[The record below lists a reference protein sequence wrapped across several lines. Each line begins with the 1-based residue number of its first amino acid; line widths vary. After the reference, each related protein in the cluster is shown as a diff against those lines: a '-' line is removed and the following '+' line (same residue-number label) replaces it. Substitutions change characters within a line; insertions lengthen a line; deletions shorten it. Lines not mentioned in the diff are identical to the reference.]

1 MRLMFNFFLKSAEYD
16 IRTILN
22 MILYYFRKIPLL
34 KWLAPGS
41 SYKNESLKKTLV
53 FLSPLAILIFSVFRS
68 LFNIG
73 ILALIS
79 LWVKLIVSIF
89 KEMAYRDVFLNMTL
103 IAFLLDF
110 TDFYFMKK
118 KDKSLIYYNLFKIDP
133 RTIFV
138 ANHFINLPIKTL
150 ASFLALAL
158 VGKLAGFSLS
168 LALSLAVLSYLASS
182 IYNYINSRLLA
193 KKKLNE
199 NSLTKLG
206 YFSILIMVLAFVA
219 MVLFNISAEVL
230 LENLYFKL
238 VFFILGLLSL
248 IGLMKFSGY
257 SIILNDLSQDYQ
269 NITTYK
275 DKKKEAINKA
285 NQLKIEDFETSKNL
299 LKKNLSG
306 YKLLNELFFQR
317 HRRHILKPIIVKSG
331 ILAVVVLVMVIIPFI
346 PIKGLQEEFPADY
359 GSLLVKRLTGI
370 LPFAAYILFANES
383 ITRTMFANCDQALMQ
398 YGFYRR
404 PKDLLKMF
412 FLRLQKLIF
421 WNGLG
426 LIPFFVFLLLMNRI
440 NSAGLED
447 CIILGVQFLA
457 LWVFFSVHTLF
468 LYYIF
473 QPYND
478 AQEAKS
484 PIYFVI
490 NLAVYYV
497 CYFTMQLGLEGPM
510 IGPIFIGASL
520 IYSILALVLVY
531 KLAPKTFKVRIGRS

>member
-1 MRLMFNFFLKSAEYD
+1 MFNFFLKSAEYD

-22 MILYYFRKIPLL
+22 MVLYYFRKIPVLN
-34 KWLAPGS
+34 WLAPGS

-73 ILALIS
+73 ILALFA
-79 LWVKLIVSIF
+79 LWGKLIISIF
-89 KEMAYRDVFLNMTL
+89 KEMAYGDVFLNL
-103 IAFLLDF
+103 ALVVSILEFSKCF
-110 TDFYFMKK
+110 FINN
-118 KDKSLIYYNLFKIDP
+118 KDKSLIYYNLFKVDP
-133 RTIFV
+133 RTIFI

-158 VGKLAGFSLS
+158 VGRLAGFSLN
-168 LALSLAVLSYLASS
+168 LALSLAFLSYLASS
-182 IYNYINSRLLA
+182 IYNYINARLLA
-193 KKKLNE
+193 RKVLSE
-199 NSLTKLG
+199 SRLTKLG
-206 YFSILIMVLAFVA
+206 FLAVLLMLVAFTA
-219 MVLFNISAEVL
+219 MVFFNISAEFL
-230 LENLYFKL
+230 LENFYFKL
-238 VFFILGLLSL
+238 GMLVLGLLSL

-269 NITTYK
+269 NITIYK
-275 DKKKEAINKA
+275 DKKKEAIAKA
-285 NQLKIEDFETSKNL
+285 NKLKVEDFEASKAHLN
-299 LKKNLSG
+299 KNLSG

-317 HRRHILKPIIVKSG
+317 HRRHILKPIIIKAS
-331 ILAVVVLVMVIIPFI
+331 ILAVIVLILIVLPFI
-346 PIKGLQEEFPADY
+346 PIKGLQEEIPADY

-370 LPFAAYILFANES
+370 LPFVSYLLFVNES
-383 ITRTMFANCDQALMQ
+383 IIRTMFANCDQALMQ

-412 FLRLQKLIF
+412 FLRLQKLVL
-421 WNGLG
+421 WNSLVLLPGL
-426 LIPFFVFLLLMNRI
+426 VFLILMNKVH
-440 NSAGLED
+440 SAGLED

-484 PIYFVI
+484 PIYFII

-497 CYFTMQLGLEGPM
+497 CYFTMQLGLEGPL
-510 IGPIFIGASL
+510 IAPIFIGASL
-520 IYSILALVLVY
+520 VYSILALVLVY
-531 KLAPKTFKVRIGRS
+531 KLAPKTFKVKIERS

>member
-1 MRLMFNFFLKSAEYD
+1 MFNFFLKSAEYD

-22 MILYYFRKIPLL
+22 MALYYFRKIPVLN
-34 KWLAPGS
+34 WLAPGS

-73 ILALIS
+73 ILALFA
-79 LWVKLIVSIF
+79 LWGKLIISIF
-89 KEMAYRDVFLNMTL
+89 KEMAYRDVFLNL
-103 IAFLLDF
+103 ALVVSILEFSKCF
-110 TDFYFMKK
+110 FINN
-118 KDKSLIYYNLFKIDP
+118 KDKSLIYYNLFKVDP
-133 RTIFV
+133 RTIFI

-158 VGKLAGFSLS
+158 VGRLAGFSLN
-168 LALSLAVLSYLASS
+168 LALSLAFLSYLASS
-182 IYNYINSRLLA
+182 IYNYINARLLA
-193 KKKLNE
+193 RKVLSE
-199 NSLTKLG
+199 SRLTKLG
-206 YFSILIMVLAFVA
+206 FLAVLLMLVAFTA
-219 MVLFNISAEVL
+219 MVFFNISAEFL
-230 LENLYFKL
+230 LENFYFKL
-238 VFFILGLLSL
+238 GMLVLGLLSL
-248 IGLMKFSGY
+248 IGLMKFSDY

-269 NITTYK
+269 NITTYN
-275 DKKKEAINKA
+275 DKKKEAIAKA
-285 NQLKIEDFETSKNL
+285 NKLKVEDFEASKAHLN
-299 LKKNLSG
+299 KNLSG

-317 HRRHILKPIIVKSG
+317 HRRHILKPIIMKAS
-331 ILAVVVLVMVIIPFI
+331 ILAVIVLILIVLPFI
-346 PIKGLQEEFPADY
+346 PIKGLQEEIPADY

-370 LPFAAYILFANES
+370 LPFVSYLLFVNES
-383 ITRTMFANCDQALMQ
+383 IIRTMFANCDHALMQ

-412 FLRLQKLIF
+412 FLRLQKLVF
-421 WNGLG
+421 WNSLVLLPGL
-426 LIPFFVFLLLMNRI
+426 VFLILMNKVHL
-440 NSAGLED
+440 AGLED

-484 PIYFVI
+484 PIYFII

-497 CYFTMQLGLEGPM
+497 CYFTMQLGLEGPL
-510 IGPIFIGASL
+510 IAPIFIGASL
-520 IYSILALVLVY
+520 VYSILALVLVY
-531 KLAPKTFKVRIGRS
+531 KLAPKTFKVKIERS

>member
-22 MILYYFRKIPLL
+22 MALYYFRKIPVLN
-34 KWLAPGS
+34 WLAPGS

-73 ILALIS
+73 ILALFA
-79 LWVKLIVSIF
+79 LWGKLIISIF
-89 KEMAYRDVFLNMTL
+89 KEMAYRDVFLNL
-103 IAFLLDF
+103 ALVVSILEFSKCF
-110 TDFYFMKK
+110 FINN
-118 KDKSLIYYNLFKIDP
+118 KDKSLIYYNLFKVDP
-133 RTIFV
+133 RTIFI

-158 VGKLAGFSLS
+158 VGRLAGFSLN
-168 LALSLAVLSYLASS
+168 LALSLAFLSYLASS
-182 IYNYINSRLLA
+182 IYNYINARLLA
-193 KKKLNE
+193 RKVLSE
-199 NSLTKLG
+199 SRLTKLG
-206 YFSILIMVLAFVA
+206 FLAVLLMLVAFTA
-219 MVLFNISAEVL
+219 MVFFNISAEFL
-230 LENLYFKL
+230 LENFYFKL
-238 VFFILGLLSL
+238 GMLVLGLLSL
-248 IGLMKFSGY
+248 IGLMKFSDY

-269 NITTYK
+269 NITTYN
-275 DKKKEAINKA
+275 DKKKEAIAKA
-285 NQLKIEDFETSKNL
+285 NKLKVEDFEASKAHLN
-299 LKKNLSG
+299 KNLSG

-317 HRRHILKPIIVKSG
+317 HRRHILKPIIMKAS
-331 ILAVVVLVMVIIPFI
+331 ILAVIVLILIVLPFI
-346 PIKGLQEEFPADY
+346 PIKGLQEEIPADY

-370 LPFAAYILFANES
+370 LPFVSYLLFVNES
-383 ITRTMFANCDQALMQ
+383 IIRTMFANCDQALMQ

-412 FLRLQKLIF
+412 FLRLQKLVL
-421 WNGLG
+421 WNSLVLLPGL
-426 LIPFFVFLLLMNRI
+426 VFLILMNKVH
-440 NSAGLED
+440 SAGLED

-484 PIYFVI
+484 PIYFII

-497 CYFTMQLGLEGPM
+497 CYFTMQLGLEGPL
-510 IGPIFIGASL
+510 IAPIFIGASL
-520 IYSILALVLVY
+520 VYSILALVLVY
-531 KLAPKTFKVRIGRS
+531 KLAPKTFKVKIERS

>member
-1 MRLMFNFFLKSAEYD
+1 MFNFFLKSAEYD

-22 MILYYFRKIPLL
+22 MALYYFRKIPVLN
-34 KWLAPGS
+34 WLAPGS

-73 ILALIS
+73 ILALFA
-79 LWVKLIVSIF
+79 LWGKLIISIF
-89 KEMAYRDVFLNMTL
+89 KEMAYRDVFLNL
-103 IAFLLDF
+103 ALVVSILEFSKCF
-110 TDFYFMKK
+110 FINN
-118 KDKSLIYYNLFKIDP
+118 KDKSLIYYNLFKVDP
-133 RTIFV
+133 RTIFI

-158 VGKLAGFSLS
+158 VGRLAGFSLN
-168 LALSLAVLSYLASS
+168 LALSLAFLSYLASS
-182 IYNYINSRLLA
+182 IYNYINARLLA
-193 KKKLNE
+193 RKVLSE
-199 NSLTKLG
+199 SRLTKLG
-206 YFSILIMVLAFVA
+206 FLAVLLMLVAFTA
-219 MVLFNISAEVL
+219 MVFFNISAEFL
-230 LENLYFKL
+230 LENFYFKL
-238 VFFILGLLSL
+238 GMLVLGLLSL
-248 IGLMKFSGY
+248 IGLMKFSDY

-269 NITTYK
+269 NITTYN
-275 DKKKEAINKA
+275 DKKKEAIAKA
-285 NQLKIEDFETSKNL
+285 NKLKVEDFEASKAHLN
-299 LKKNLSG
+299 KNLSG

-317 HRRHILKPIIVKSG
+317 HRRHILKPIIMKAS
-331 ILAVVVLVMVIIPFI
+331 ILAVIVLILIVLPFI
-346 PIKGLQEEFPADY
+346 PIKGLQEEIPADY

-370 LPFAAYILFANES
+370 LPFVSYLLFVNES
-383 ITRTMFANCDQALMQ
+383 IIRTMFANCDQALMQ

-412 FLRLQKLIF
+412 FLRLQKLVL
-421 WNGLG
+421 WNSLVLLPGL
-426 LIPFFVFLLLMNRI
+426 VFLILMNKVH
-440 NSAGLED
+440 SAGLED

-484 PIYFVI
+484 PIYFII

-497 CYFTMQLGLEGPM
+497 CYFTMQLGLEGPL
-510 IGPIFIGASL
+510 IAPIFIGASL
-520 IYSILALVLVY
+520 VYSILALVLVY
-531 KLAPKTFKVRIGRS
+531 KLAPKTFKVKIERS

>member
-1 MRLMFNFFLKSAEYD
+1 MFNFFLKSAEYD

-22 MILYYFRKIPLL
+22 MALYYFRKIPVLN
-34 KWLAPGS
+34 WLAPGS

-73 ILALIS
+73 ILALFA
-79 LWVKLIVSIF
+79 LWGKLIISIF
-89 KEMAYRDVFLNMTL
+89 KEMAYRDVFLNL
-103 IAFLLDF
+103 ALVVSILEFSKCF
-110 TDFYFMKK
+110 FINN
-118 KDKSLIYYNLFKIDP
+118 KDKSLIYYNLFKVDP
-133 RTIFV
+133 RTIFI

-158 VGKLAGFSLS
+158 VGRLAGFSLN
-168 LALSLAVLSYLASS
+168 LALSLAFLSYLASS
-182 IYNYINSRLLA
+182 IYNYINARLLA
-193 KKKLNE
+193 RKVLSE
-199 NSLTKLG
+199 SRLTKLG
-206 YFSILIMVLAFVA
+206 FLAVLLMLVAFTA
-219 MVLFNISAEVL
+219 MVFFNISAEFL
-230 LENLYFKL
+230 LENFYFKL
-238 VFFILGLLSL
+238 GMLVLGLLSL
-248 IGLMKFSGY
+248 IGLMKFSDY

-269 NITTYK
+269 NITTYN
-275 DKKKEAINKA
+275 DKKKEAIAKA
-285 NQLKIEDFETSKNL
+285 NKLKVEDFEASKAHLN
-299 LKKNLSG
+299 KNLSG

-317 HRRHILKPIIVKSG
+317 HRRHILKPIIMKAS
-331 ILAVVVLVMVIIPFI
+331 ILAVIVLILIVLPFI
-346 PIKGLQEEFPADY
+346 PIKGLQEEIPADY

-370 LPFAAYILFANES
+370 LPFVSYLLFVNES
-383 ITRTMFANCDQALMQ
+383 IIRTMFANCDHALMQ

-412 FLRLQKLIF
+412 FLRLQKLVF
-421 WNGLG
+421 WNSLVLLPGL
-426 LIPFFVFLLLMNRI
+426 VFLILMNKVH
-440 NSAGLED
+440 SAGLED

-484 PIYFVI
+484 PIYFII

-497 CYFTMQLGLEGPM
+497 CYFTMQLGLEGPL
-510 IGPIFIGASL
+510 IAPIFIGASL
-520 IYSILALVLVY
+520 VYSILALVLVY
-531 KLAPKTFKVRIGRS
+531 KLAPKTFKVKIERS

>member
-22 MILYYFRKIPLL
+22 MALYYFRKIPVLN
-34 KWLAPGS
+34 WLAPGS

-73 ILALIS
+73 ILALFA
-79 LWVKLIVSIF
+79 LWGKLIISIF
-89 KEMAYRDVFLNMTL
+89 KEMAYRDVFLNL
-103 IAFLLDF
+103 ALVVSILEFSKCF
-110 TDFYFMKK
+110 FINN
-118 KDKSLIYYNLFKIDP
+118 KDKSLIYYNLFKVDP
-133 RTIFV
+133 RTIFI

-158 VGKLAGFSLS
+158 VGRLAGFSLN
-168 LALSLAVLSYLASS
+168 LALSLAFLSYLASS
-182 IYNYINSRLLA
+182 IYNYINARLLA
-193 KKKLNE
+193 RKVLSE
-199 NSLTKLG
+199 SRLTKLG
-206 YFSILIMVLAFVA
+206 FLAVLLMLVAFTA
-219 MVLFNISAEVL
+219 MVFFNISAEFL
-230 LENLYFKL
+230 LENFYFKL
-238 VFFILGLLSL
+238 GMLVLGLLSL
-248 IGLMKFSGY
+248 IGLMKFSDY

-269 NITTYK
+269 NITTYN
-275 DKKKEAINKA
+275 DKKKEAIAKA
-285 NQLKIEDFETSKNL
+285 NKLKVEDFEASKAHLN
-299 LKKNLSG
+299 KNLSG

-317 HRRHILKPIIVKSG
+317 HRRHILKPIIMKAS
-331 ILAVVVLVMVIIPFI
+331 ILAVIVLILIVLPFI
-346 PIKGLQEEFPADY
+346 PIKGLQEEIPADY

-370 LPFAAYILFANES
+370 LPFVSYLLFVNES
-383 ITRTMFANCDQALMQ
+383 IIRTMFANCDHALMQ

-412 FLRLQKLIF
+412 FLRLQKLVF
-421 WNGLG
+421 WNSLVLLPGL
-426 LIPFFVFLLLMNRI
+426 VFLILMNKVH
-440 NSAGLED
+440 SAGLED

-484 PIYFVI
+484 PIYFII

-497 CYFTMQLGLEGPM
+497 CYFTMQLGLEGPL
-510 IGPIFIGASL
+510 IAPIFIGASL
-520 IYSILALVLVY
+520 VYSILALVLVY
-531 KLAPKTFKVRIGRS
+531 KLAPKTFKVKIERS

>member
-1 MRLMFNFFLKSAEYD
+1 MFNFFLKSAEYD

-22 MILYYFRKIPLL
+22 MALYYFRKIPVLN
-34 KWLAPGS
+34 WLAPGS

-73 ILALIS
+73 ILALFA
-79 LWVKLIVSIF
+79 LWGKLIISIF
-89 KEMAYRDVFLNMTL
+89 KEMAYRDVFLNL
-103 IAFLLDF
+103 ALVVSILEFSKCF
-110 TDFYFMKK
+110 FINN
-118 KDKSLIYYNLFKIDP
+118 KDKSLIYYNLFKVDP
-133 RTIFV
+133 RTIFI

-158 VGKLAGFSLS
+158 VGRLAGFSLN

-182 IYNYINSRLLA
+182 IYNYINARLLA
-193 KKKLNE
+193 RKVLSE
-199 NSLTKLG
+199 SRLTMLG
-206 YFSILIMVLAFVA
+206 FPAVLLMLVAFTA
-219 MVLFNISAEVL
+219 MVFFNISAEFL
-230 LENLYFKL
+230 LENFYFKL
-238 VFFILGLLSL
+238 GMLVLGLLSL

-275 DKKKEAINKA
+275 DKKKEAIAKA
-285 NQLKIEDFETSKNL
+285 NKLKVEDFEASKAHLN
-299 LKKNLSG
+299 KNLSG

-317 HRRHILKPIIVKSG
+317 HRRHILKPIIMKAS
-331 ILAVVVLVMVIIPFI
+331 ILAVIVLILIVLPFI
-346 PIKGLQEEFPADY
+346 PIKGLQEEISADY

-370 LPFAAYILFANES
+370 LPFVSYLLFVNES
-383 ITRTMFANCDQALMQ
+383 IIRTMFANCDQALMQ

-412 FLRLQKLIF
+412 FLRLQKLVF
-421 WNGLG
+421 WNSLVLLPGL
-426 LIPFFVFLLLMNRI
+426 VFLILMNKVH
-440 NSAGLED
+440 SAGLED

-484 PIYFVI
+484 PIYFII

-497 CYFTMQLGLEGPM
+497 CYFTMQLGLEGPL
-510 IGPIFIGASL
+510 IAPIFIGASL
-520 IYSILALVLVY
+520 VYSILALVLVY
-531 KLAPKTFKVRIGRS
+531 KLAPKTFKVKIERS

>member
-1 MRLMFNFFLKSAEYD
+1 MFNFFLKSAEYD

-22 MILYYFRKIPLL
+22 MALYYFRKIPVLN
-34 KWLAPGS
+34 WLAPGS

-73 ILALIS
+73 ILALFA
-79 LWVKLIVSIF
+79 LWGKLIISIF
-89 KEMAYRDVFLNMTL
+89 KEMAYRDVFLNL
-103 IAFLLDF
+103 ALVVSILEFSKCF
-110 TDFYFMKK
+110 FINN
-118 KDKSLIYYNLFKIDP
+118 KDKSLIYYNLFKVDP
-133 RTIFV
+133 RTIFI

-158 VGKLAGFSLS
+158 VGRLAGFSLN
-168 LALSLAVLSYLASS
+168 LALSLAFLSYLTSS
-182 IYNYINSRLLA
+182 IYNYINARLLA
-193 KKKLNE
+193 RKVLSE
-199 NSLTKLG
+199 SRLTMLG
-206 YFSILIMVLAFVA
+206 FPAVLLMLVAFTA
-219 MVLFNISAEVL
+219 MVFFNISAEFL
-230 LENLYFKL
+230 LENFYFKL
-238 VFFILGLLSL
+238 GMLVLGLLSL

-275 DKKKEAINKA
+275 DKKKEAIAKA
-285 NQLKIEDFETSKNL
+285 NKLKVEDFEASKAHLN
-299 LKKNLSG
+299 KNLSG

-317 HRRHILKPIIVKSG
+317 HRRHILKPIIMKAS
-331 ILAVVVLVMVIIPFI
+331 ILAVIVLILIVLPFI
-346 PIKGLQEEFPADY
+346 PIKGLQEEISADY

-370 LPFAAYILFANES
+370 LPFVSYLLFVNES
-383 ITRTMFANCDQALMQ
+383 IIRTMFANCDQALMQ

-412 FLRLQKLIF
+412 FLRLQKLVF
-421 WNGLG
+421 WNSLVLLPGL
-426 LIPFFVFLLLMNRI
+426 VFLILMNKVH
-440 NSAGLED
+440 SAGLED

-484 PIYFVI
+484 PIYFII

-497 CYFTMQLGLEGPM
+497 CYFTMQLGLEGPL
-510 IGPIFIGASL
+510 IAPIFIGASL
-520 IYSILALVLVY
+520 VYSILALVLVY
-531 KLAPKTFKVRIGRS
+531 KLAPKTFKVKIERS

>member
-22 MILYYFRKIPLL
+22 MVLYYFRKIPIL

-53 FLSPLAILIFSVFRS
+53 FLSPLAILVFSVFKS

-73 ILALIS
+73 ILALFS
-79 LWVKLIVSIF
+79 LWIKLIVSIF
-89 KEMAYRDVFLNMTL
+89 KDIAFGDVFLNL
-103 IAFLLDF
+103 ALVVYLFEINECFF
-110 TDFYFMKK
+110 VNK
-118 KDKSLIYYNLFKIDP
+118 KDKSLIYYNLFKVDP

-138 ANHFINLPIKTL
+138 SNHFINLPIKTL

-158 VGKLAGFSLS
+158 VGKLTGFSVS
-168 LALSLAVLSYLASS
+168 LALSLAVISYLASS
-182 IYNYINSRLLA
+182 IYNYINARLLA
-193 KKKLNE
+193 RKVLSE
-199 NSLTKLG
+199 SRLTKLG
-206 YFSILIMVLAFVA
+206 VLAVLLMLLAFTA
-219 MVLFNISAEVL
+219 MVVFNISSEFL

-238 VFFILGLLSL
+238 AMLVFGLLSL
-248 IGLMKFSGY
+248 IGLLKFSGY

-269 NITTYK
+269 NVKTYK
-275 DKKKEAINKA
+275 DKKKEAIVKA
-285 NQLKIEDFETSKNL
+285 NQLKIEDFEASKTL
-299 LKKNLSG
+299 LNKNLSG

-317 HRRHILKPIIVKSG
+317 HRRHILKPIIIKSA
-331 ILAVVVLVMVIIPFI
+331 ILTVVVLIFLVLPFI
-346 PIKGLQEEFPADY
+346 PIKGLQEEIPANY

-370 LPFAAYILFANES
+370 LPFVTYILFANES

-412 FLRLQKLIF
+412 FLRLQKLVF

-426 LIPFFVFLLLMNRI
+426 LIPFFIFLLLMNKI
-440 NSAGLED
+440 YSAGLED

-484 PIYFVI
+484 PIYFII

-497 CYFTMQLGLEGPM
+497 CYFTMQLGLEGPL
-510 IGPIFIGASL
+510 IGPIFIGASI